1 MVARSP
7 MLLGGLSTCA
17 VAPASDAVEG
27 TTTALDPVRGRCE
40 FLPFPWRLPRLR
52 RERLQQVGCD
62 LPLCDREG
70 SFLLPRG
77 LSLPGRHL

>member
-27 TTTALDPVRGRCE
+27 TTTALDPVRGPVR
-40 FLPFPWRLPRLR
+40 
-52 RERLQQVGCD
+52 VS
-62 LPLCDREG
+62 
-70 SFLLPRG
+70 SFSMAASPSSSRATAAGWL
-77 LSLPGRHL
+77 